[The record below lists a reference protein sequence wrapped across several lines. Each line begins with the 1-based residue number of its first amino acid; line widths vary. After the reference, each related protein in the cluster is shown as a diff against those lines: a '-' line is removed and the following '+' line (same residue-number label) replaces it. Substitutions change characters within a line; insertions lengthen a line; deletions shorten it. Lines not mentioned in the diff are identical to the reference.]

1 MSPSIQGTIASRLLE
16 LNSTDND
23 NIVDF
28 IAQSEYDNTDGQ
40 FHLRQLDDRL
50 ELRSVIVSDLNL
62 LYSIFH
68 VASRASDLHLAYHI
82 THIPAPDVA
91 PRSHS
96 ASSPHIAAR
105 SHISSN
111 LHLALSSLISC
122 CILRIISLI
131 LHLLCIYFVRRSYF
145 AAQSAHFPDI
155 IIAQKN
161 ILGPGLY
168 LIRTRVF

>member
-1 MSPSIQGTIASRLLE
+1 MIILLILPHRANTIIPTVSSICDSWM
-16 LNSTDND
+16 
-23 NIVDF
+23 
-28 IAQSEYDNTDGQ
+28 
-40 FHLRQLDDRL
+40 
-50 ELRSVIVSDLNL
+50 IVSNFARLSYL
-62 LYSIFH
+62 IWIFH
-68 VASRASDLHLAYHI
+68 IPFWLLLLAHLAYHI

-145 AAQSAHFPDI
+145 AAQSAHFTNI
-155 IIAQKN
+155 VIAQKN